1 VKIYVLYLLFF
12 LLTIRISP
20 HLVAQDHSIE
30 SKMLGLDFYM
40 EKLHLFT
47 DRDIY
52 ASGEKIFFRA
62 YNISKPQLNQAN
74 WSKVLYVELI
84 GEFNRAIAHGKYEL
98 QPEGTWGS
106 LTIPP
111 NTTTGTY
118 SLRAYTKWMRNYPPE
133 GYFHKSVVIINPGTG
148 WMNQLGVKSGDEFPT
163 VQENRAESR
172 NRVLCTTDKTRYGT
186 REKISV
192 TISLQ
197 ERNNTSPDG
206 YCVTIVRKGHC
217 DTTVPDLVAPSFSE
231 TELPDT
237 IMYYPETRG
246 LSLSG
251 NITSGNGGQPVPF
264 SRVHMTLLGDVTDYY
279 GFMTDEAGNFRI
291 ALPDHARSKDV
302 LFCVERKNDRT
313 VKFTLDD
320 DYSAAFVNN
329 ETGASQPKF
338 MDKRTAEEVLFAARI
353 NTLFR
358 ASPGVDDTVKTVDK
372 PDYSFYGYPTVRFK
386 PSDYVAIPTLREF
399 FYELIK
405 NVIVRKE
412 KGKPYFRIIG
422 EHPDLYLYDP
432 LVLLDFVPV
441 FDIDK
446 VLSLAPE
453 KVSHIDIINWVYIRG
468 DQRYGGILSIIT
480 NRGDRAGV
488 ELPGN
493 SFFFPFKT
501 CESLEDVAF
510 PDYEKDPGD
519 ERIPDFRNC
528 LYWTPDLS
536 VTAGESASF
545 NLFSPDNQ
553 GEYVVIVRG
562 ISGDGELVQGECSF
576 TVE

>member
-1 VKIYVLYLLFF
+1 VKRYIPYLL
-12 LLTIRISP
+12 LAVLIIQISP
-20 HLVAQDHSIE
+20 DLEAQDHSTE
-30 SKMLGLDFYM
+30 SEMLRSDFYRG
-40 EKLHLFT
+40 KFHLFT
-47 DRDIY
+47 NRDIY

-62 YNISKPQLNQAN
+62 YNLSKPQLKQAN

-84 GEFNRAIAHGKYEL
+84 GEFNRAIARGKYEL

-148 WMNQLGVKSGDEFPT
+148 WMNQMRVKSGDEFLS
-163 VQENRAESR
+163 VQESTSDSK
-172 NRVLCTTDKTRYGT
+172 NRVVCTTDKTRYGT

-192 TISLQ
+192 TISLP
-197 ERNNTSPDG
+197 EGSSSSPEG
-206 YCVTIVRKGHC
+206 YCLTVVRKGHC
-217 DTTVPDLVAPSFSE
+217 DTTVPELISPSFRE
-231 TELPDT
+231 AELPDT

-251 NITSGNGGQPVPF
+251 NITSSDGDQPLPF

-279 GFMTDEAGNFRI
+279 GFMTDETGNFRI

-302 LFCVERKNDRT
+302 LFCVESENDRT

-320 DYSAAFVNN
+320 DYSAAFVSN

-353 NTLFR
+353 NTLFLT
-358 ASPGVDDTVKTVDK
+358 SPGVDDTVRTVDK

-386 PSDYVAIPTLREF
+386 PSDYVALPTLQEF

-422 EHPDLYLYDP
+422 EHPDLALYEP

-441 FDIDK
+441 FNIDK

-488 ELPGN
+488 DLPGN

-510 PDYEKDPGD
+510 PGYEKDPGD
-519 ERIPDFRNC
+519 ERTPDFRNC
-528 LYWTPDLS
+528 LLWAPDITVS
-536 VTAGESASF
+536 DGEPASF
-545 NLFSPDNQ
+545 DFFSPDNQ
-553 GEYVVIVRG
+553 GQYVVIVRG
-562 ISGDGELVQGECSF
+562 VSGDGEVVQGECSF